1 MAKTRRRNPNIKS
14 GAGREE
20 RDIQYQNEQQLDK
33 MTKANESKSGATGTM
48 RVVVDGETPYLEV
61 KSSEG
66 WVRSDN
72 SSASGF
78 SFKK

>member
-1 MAKTRRRNPNIKS
+1 MGKIRRINPNIKKSVGKAAKDLERATDILNDKVGKTSEETS
-14 GAGREE
+14 GAVGSVR
-20 RDIQYQNEQQLDK
+20 II
-33 MTKANESKSGATGTM
+33 
-48 RVVVDGETPYLEV
+48 VDGETPYLEV
-61 KSSEG
+61 LSKKG